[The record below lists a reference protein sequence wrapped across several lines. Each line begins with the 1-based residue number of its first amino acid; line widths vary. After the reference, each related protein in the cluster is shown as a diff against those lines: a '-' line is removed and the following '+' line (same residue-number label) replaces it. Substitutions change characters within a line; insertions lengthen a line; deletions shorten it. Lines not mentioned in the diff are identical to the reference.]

1 MKRIDILLKF
11 AFLIAILLCGLIVLD
26 YLPLHDINND
36 YVSAPILAEL
46 NIELSAGLPSWTNT
60 ELEWNIVTI
69 NYLLKIIFALTNIGL
84 IFMLNS
90 LIRKSN
96 SQEPGH

>member
-1 MKRIDILLKF
+1 MKRIDVLMKF
-11 AFLIAILLCGLIVLD
+11 AILIAILLCVLIVLD

-60 ELEWNIVTI
+60 DLEWNIVTI

-84 IFMLNS
+84 IFVLNS
-90 LIRKSN
+90 LIRRGKS
-96 SQEPGH
+96 Q